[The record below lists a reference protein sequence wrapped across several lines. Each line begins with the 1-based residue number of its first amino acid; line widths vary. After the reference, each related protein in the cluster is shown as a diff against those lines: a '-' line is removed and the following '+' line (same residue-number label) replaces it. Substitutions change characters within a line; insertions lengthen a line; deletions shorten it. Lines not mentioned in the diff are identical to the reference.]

1 MKKLFLLLSFSLFG
15 LLFAGCSSEDVI
27 TSGEEPSPSEDVARN
42 YLSITLNTTGTRAA
56 TGPDENDDFVD
67 GTKEENA
74 VNFVRFFF
82 FDEKGNA
89 APVRQKTGTGGYN
102 SFIDWYPTNDD
113 TSGSLP
119 SESVEKVLTATL
131 SISTPDHWGNPAK
144 VVAILNPTSEVLE
157 LTTGKEVT
165 EGTSKTT
172 VFGPSLSDLR
182 NIVADFKTGLMNNNF
197 VMSNSVYVY
206 IDETDETKKDVVY
219 ATELTDDNFKY
230 TIEDAEA
237 NKVVIYVERVL
248 ARLDL
253 YTNITNTLGEETKN
267 IPGTTTTLYPVW
279 KEKITNVTT
288 ADGIITKQETEQ
300 VLYIKLLGWNI
311 TATPNVSRL
320 EKEVSS
326 SWTNESLFKDA
337 AVWNSPKLFHRS
349 FWALNPNHED
359 NSIGF
364 KYLYG
369 NFNGTAASGTN
380 DYPAIG
386 LPMPTEPE
394 QGKPQEP
401 VTVYLQENANKYS
414 NDMNPAA
421 PGDTTKV
428 IIAAQLT
435 DENGQPYP
443 LVEWGYKKYTLEG
456 LKTEFASTVL
466 NNLYNRKTENGV
478 TVYTKIKPCDITFKT
493 AAQIKEDQDLVDSN
507 LDDEADYYVYAVLTD
522 EAKALIWTLGEGE
535 NAPEYEN
542 AAAVNAAIRDA
553 VKHVKAWGNEENP
566 GLTYYFFNIK
576 HLGGEGSPG
585 EYGIVRNHVYQATIT
600 SIEGLG
606 TPVYDPDQTI
616 YPEIPETDE
625 SIMSA
630 TVKIL
635 RWRIVED
642 SYDLTWPK

>member
-15 LLFAGCSSEDVI
+15 LLFAGCSSEDAI

-56 TGPDENDDFVD
+56 TDPGESDFVD

-82 FDEKGNA
+82 FDEDGNA
-89 APVRQKTGTGGYN
+89 APARQKTGTGGYN
-102 SFIDWYPTNDD
+102 SFIDWYPADD
-113 TSGSLP
+113 GTSGSLP
-119 SESVEKVLTATL
+119 DESVEKVLKATL

-157 LTTGKEVT
+157 LTTEEEIT

-172 VFGPSLSDLR
+172 VFGPSLNDLR
-182 NIVADFKTGLMNNNF
+182 NTVTDFKTGLMNNNF
-197 VMSNSVYVY
+197 VMSNSVYV
-206 IDETDETKKDVVY
+206 DETDATKKAVVY

-237 NKVVIYVERVL
+237 NEVVIYVERVL

-253 YTNITNTLGEETKN
+253 YTNIKNTLGEETKN

-288 ADGIITKQETEQ
+288 GSDGIITRQETEK

-337 AVWNSPKLFHRS
+337 AVWNSPKTFHRS

-380 DYPAIG
+380 DYPAKG

-394 QGKPQEP
+394 QGQLQKP

-435 DENGQPYP
+435 DENGKPYP

-466 NNLYNRKTENGV
+466 NNLYNKKTENGE
-478 TVYTKIKPCDITFKT
+478 TVYTKIKPSDITFKT
-493 AAQIKEDQDLVDSN
+493 AAQIKEDQDLAGSN
-507 LDDEADYYVYAVLTD
+507 LGDEADYYVYAVLTD
-522 EAKALIWTLGEGE
+522 AAKELTWTLGEGK
-535 NAPEYEN
+535 NATEYKD
-542 AAAVNAAIRDA
+542 AAAVNVAIRDA
-553 VKHVKAWGNEENP
+553 VKHVKAWGNEENS

-616 YPEIPETDE
+616 HPEIPETDE

-635 RWRIVED
+635 RWRIVKED
-642 SYDLTWPK
+642 YNLTWPK